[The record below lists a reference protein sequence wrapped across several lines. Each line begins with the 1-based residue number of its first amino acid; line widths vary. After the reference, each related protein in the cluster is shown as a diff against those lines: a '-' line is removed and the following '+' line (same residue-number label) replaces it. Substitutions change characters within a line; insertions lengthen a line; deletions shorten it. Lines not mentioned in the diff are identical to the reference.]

1 MTTKEQERK
10 ALAQIRKI
18 VESLGENSYLATAFA
33 GCFEDAEDNIENDF
47 AFSWKARAET
57 AGQQINGL
65 MKENKKLTALLDD
78 YKQQIKGA
86 AKTIAEQQGLIRGLE
101 QSRLSDDD
109 IEDLKQ
115 LLDNEIYTAE
125 QSMEQS
131 AKTIVELAET
141 PNDIGFAAAVKSN
154 RAAKRKVTYCNELKA
169 RLERT
174 K

>member
-18 VESLGENSYLATAFA
+18 VEGLGETSYLATAFA

-47 AFSWKARAET
+47 AFSWKDRAET
-57 AGQQINGL
+57 AGRKIDELN
-65 MKENKKLTALLDD
+65 KENRKLTALLDS
-78 YKQQIKGA
+78 YKQEIKSA
-86 AKTIAEQQGLIRGLE
+86 AKTIADYQGRVRELE
-101 QSRLSDDD
+101 ERRLSDDD

-125 QSMEQS
+125 ESMEQS
-131 AKTIVELAET
+131 ARTIVELAET

-154 RAAKRKVTYCNELKA
+154 RAMKKKAAYCNELKA

-174 K
+174 R